1 MNPISIILIIAII
14 AVMIFFEYML
24 IVKKVYP
31 WNINF
36 LSMWDSGMKLIIQ
49 DTLPSDD
56 KMCSVA
62 NLGTGTIQDYMG
74 NVYSSSDLV
83 QCNECIKY
91 LSTTSSGC
99 SQLQYDGD
107 DTCELYG
114 DNITCPTPVLAS
126 YDKTIKI

>member
-1 MNPISIILIIAII
+1 MNSISIILIIAII
-14 AVMIFFEYML
+14 IVVIFFQYML

-36 LSMWDSGMKLIIQ
+36 LSIWNSGMKLIKKDI
-49 DTLPSDD
+49 LPPDD
-56 KMCSVA
+56 KMCSV
-62 NLGTGTIQDYMG
+62 TGNIQDYMG
-74 NVYSSSDLV
+74 KVYNSSDLV

-91 LSTTSSGC
+91 LSMTSSGC

-107 DTCELYG
+107 DSCELYG